1 MLEASVAGSWST
13 WSRTKTFQ
21 LFPVGEAAEAVVA
34 QLVKRL
40 DLMFLK
46 EVQLS

>member
-1 MLEASVAGSWST
+1 MEYLVT
-13 WSRTKTFQ
+13 NQDLQ

-40 DLMFLK
+40 DLMSLK